1 VYFSKTGFKFNKK
14 LIARQKLSD
23 ILQAVV
29 SEYRQG
35 VYFSKTGGNDGCEP
49 RLGKMNRVKH

>member
-35 VYFSKTGGNDGCEP
+35 CIFQKQAVMTAANQD
-49 RLGKMNRVKH
+49 